1 MAKVDYFLK
10 LDGIVGESTDAK
22 HKGEIELASFSWGA
36 QASGAVSH
44 GGGGGAGKVTFQ
56 DLHFVQR
63 TQKSSSALLMSVATG
78 KHIASGQLTARKAG
92 KQRVEFLELKLT
104 DILVTSFEVRASG
117 DVPFEQVSLNFAKLE
132 YSYSAQDKTGK
143 AVPATPFRW
152 ALTANKSL

>member
-36 QASGAVSH
+36 QNSGSVGH

-63 TQKSSSALLMSVATG
+63 TQKSSSALLMSCAAG
-78 KHIASGQLTARKAG
+78 KHIASGLLTARKAG
-92 KQRVEFLELKLT
+92 KQQIEFLKIKLT
-104 DILVTSFEVRASG
+104 DVLVTSFQISASG
-117 DVPFEQVSLNFAKLE
+117 DLPLEQVSLNFSKLE
-132 YSYSAQDKTGK
+132 FSYSAQDKAGK
-143 AVPATPFRW
+143 SVPVTPFRW
-152 ALTANKSL
+152 DVAANKSL